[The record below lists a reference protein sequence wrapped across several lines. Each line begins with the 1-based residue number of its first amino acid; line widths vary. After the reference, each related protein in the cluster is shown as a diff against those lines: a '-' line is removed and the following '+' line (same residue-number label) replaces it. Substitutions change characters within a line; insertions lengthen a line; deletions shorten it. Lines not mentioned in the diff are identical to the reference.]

1 MGRVDRRR
9 LCCQPS
15 RRYFV
20 FRLCQGSIDTRE
32 KRLPFSIFGVARFSR
47 PPITLVRSEKIRSSN
62 SKGLRCQ
69 AAPNGA
75 FEPQSVFLAVSN
87 IGGVP

>member
-1 MGRVDRRR
+1 VGRVDRRR

-47 PPITLVRSEKIRSSN
+47 PPITLVRSGSILSCLYCHCSSFHF
-62 SKGLRCQ
+62 
-69 AAPNGA
+69 PNGPITA
-75 FEPQSVFLAVSN
+75 E
-87 IGGVP
+87 